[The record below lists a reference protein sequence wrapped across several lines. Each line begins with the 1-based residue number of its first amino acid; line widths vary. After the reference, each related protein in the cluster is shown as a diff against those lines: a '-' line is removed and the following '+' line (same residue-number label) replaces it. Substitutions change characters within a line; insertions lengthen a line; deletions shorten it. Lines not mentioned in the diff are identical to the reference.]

1 LVTPLFDPRFGDVE
15 DDASSTKRRSMLALA
30 GSLLAE
36 ISLPK
41 LVLAWLLLIVLPGM
55 LLGLTPLIV
64 SGWLATLSRKIAT
77 LYSGVWPLLL
87 LAIVVAL
94 GWIGGQPLLRAAEQ
108 GFWSLNSVAVQPGYA
123 LCREFLR
130 HLMERVLLTPG
141 GAAPSAR
148 LRAATAAGAGL
159 TLCCIALGAVVLAW
173 PASRWVGAVEDLA
186 SPHRLVVPVLANM
199 VVLLGGYLAAAALV
213 WGIADATMDQP
224 HDLPAFDQLPTE
236 GRTWRIA
243 HLSDL
248 HAVGERYG
256 FRIESGR
263 SGPRGNERLARI
275 LARLDAIHSDRP
287 LDFILITGDV
297 TDAGR
302 SAEWA
307 EFLSA
312 LAEYPELAKRTLIL
326 PGNHDVNV
334 VDRANP
340 ARLDLPTSPGGRL
353 RQLRAL
359 SAIATV
365 QGSRVRVVDPAT
377 GRLGDTLSCAMA
389 PYRSRIA
396 AFADAGTLRL
406 SAGLARVW
414 ADAFPMVLPPATE
427 DGLGILLV
435 NSTAETHFSFT
446 NALGLISS
454 EQARALIAIARQ
466 FSRAH
471 WILAL
476 HHHLVEYPKL
486 GSALSERIG
495 TALINGSWFVR
506 QLQPLGRRVVAIHGH
521 RHIDWIGECGTLRI
535 ISAPSPVMEAT
546 DEKPTSFLIHGLAA
560 GSEGRLCLLAPE
572 RIEIPGSEQRSVSA
586 FLIATPP

>member
-1 LVTPLFDPRFGDVE
+1 LRTPLIDPRLGDVE
-15 DDASSTKRRSMLALA
+15 DDASSTKRRSLLAIA

-41 LVLAWLLLIVLPGM
+41 LVLAWLLLIVLPGL

-64 SGWLATLSRKIAT
+64 SGWLATLSRKLAA
-77 LYSGVWPLLL
+77 LYSGFWPFLLF
-87 LAIVVAL
+87 AIVVAT
-94 GWIGGQPLLRAAEQ
+94 GWIGGRPFLRAAEQ
-108 GFWSLNSVAVQPGYA
+108 AFWSLNSVAVQPGYA
-123 LCREFLR
+123 LCRESLR
-130 HLMERVLLTPG
+130 HLMERRLLPRG
-141 GAAPSAR
+141 DIAQSPR
-148 LRAATAAGAGL
+148 LRAATAAGAGF
-159 TLCCIALGAVVLAW
+159 TLCGIALTVVVFAW
-173 PASRWVGAVEDLA
+173 PASRWAGTVQDLV
-186 SPHRLVVPVLANM
+186 SPHLLFLPVLANTA
-199 VVLLGGYLAAAALV
+199 VILGGYLAVAARV

-224 HDLPAFDQLPTE
+224 RDLPAFDQPPA
-236 GRTWRIA
+236 GVAVWRIA

-248 HAVGERYG
+248 HVVGERYG

-263 SGPRGNERLARI
+263 AGPRGNERLARV
-275 LARLDAIHSDRP
+275 LARLDAIDNDQP

-312 LAEYPELAKRTLIL
+312 LTEHPRLAKRTLIL

-340 ARLDLPTSPGGRL
+340 ARLDLPTNPGRRL

-359 SAIATV
+359 SAMEAV
-365 QGSRVRVVDPAT
+365 QGNKARLIDPAT
-377 GRLGDTLSCAMA
+377 RRLGDTLSCAVDT
-389 PYRSRIA
+389 YRSRIA

-406 SAGLARVW
+406 SAGLAQLW
-414 ADAFPMVLPPATE
+414 ADVFPMVMPPATE
-427 DGLGILLV
+427 NGLGILLI

-446 NALGLISS
+446 NALGLISND
-454 EQARALIAIARQ
+454 QARALAAITEQ
-466 FSRAH
+466 FPRAH

-486 GSALSERIG
+486 GGAFSERIG

-506 QLQPLGRRVVAIHGH
+506 QLQPLGRRIVAMHGH
-521 RHIDWIGECGTLRI
+521 RHIDWIGECGSLRI
-535 ISAPSPVMEAT
+535 ISAPSPVMET
-546 DEKPTSFLIHGLAA
+546 TGETPTSFLIHRLAA
-560 GSEGRLCLLAPE
+560 DSDGRLCLLAPE
-572 RIEIPGSEQRSVSA
+572 RIEILGSDGPVRA
-586 FLIATPP
+586 RF